1 MKKNYVKVTATT
13 ALLSAAIFGGPLIGS
28 AHWEEKGQ
36 ANDWKQSHQK
46 MEKQHWNKN
55 FQKMINSGMKSTLV
69 KIKTKAKI
77 RLTHMKLQ
85 MDLGKIQ
92 YFHF

>member
-36 ANDWKQSHQK
+36 ANDWKQSYQK
-46 MEKQHWNKN
+46 IEKQQWNKN
-55 FQKMINSGMKSTLV
+55 FQKNDKQW
-69 KIKTKAKI
+69 K
-77 RLTHMKLQ
+77 
-85 MDLGKIQ
+85 D
-92 YFHF
+92 